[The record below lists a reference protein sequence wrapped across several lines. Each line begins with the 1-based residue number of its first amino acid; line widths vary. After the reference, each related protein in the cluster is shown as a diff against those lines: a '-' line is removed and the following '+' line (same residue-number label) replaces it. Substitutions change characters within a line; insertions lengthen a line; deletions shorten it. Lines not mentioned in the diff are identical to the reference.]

1 MNRQAWVRRKP
12 HGSGNE
18 RRRQEWAPKG
28 GLSAPRTG
36 ARAPAGSR
44 YPSKNMSH
52 YDEDDE
58 VEDYRS
64 GDDVSGPEGEEFP
77 VHMSAPKGFRGGDR
91 RRGDSMVGPPSQ
103 HPSLQRQSSRPHN
116 SHLAPRHSGTAALP
130 RRHPS
135 LRDHPH
141 PIGAGGSGSDRRR
154 GRGHSMNAGPGR
166 SMNDGPGRSMN
177 AGPGRTMNRGP
188 SLGPRRERDGDD
200 GSSFTVIE
208 PSRGMGNQPRPRQR
222 AATSRHGSQ
231 RGGEWK

>member
-28 GLSAPRTG
+28 GPSAPRTG

-58 VEDYRS
+58 VEEYRS
-64 GDDVSGPEGEEFP
+64 GDDISGPEGEEFP

-103 HPSLQRQSSRPHN
+103 HPSLQRQPSRPHN
-116 SHLAPRHSGTAALP
+116 SHLAPRHSGTAALA

-141 PIGAGGSGSDRRR
+141 PMGAGGSGPDPRR
-154 GRGHSMNAGPGR
+154 GRGHSMNVGPGR
-166 SMNDGPGRSMN
+166 SMND
-177 AGPGRTMNRGP
+177 GPGRTMNRGP